1 MSKHAT
7 KERLFEV
14 TGRLDKTFKPKLNE
28 ELMPSPNQP
37 RPLYQIAKEIR
48 QDWKNVYF
56 GAVPY
61 LQAMSTLNSINDNYM
76 MDSAKSI
83 VLYFLSNASTWRGE
97 TAKRIKAE
105 LKKMAGLKEEF
116 MYEED
121 EVAPENLAVSPVGGV
136 VEKTEINEASSIS
149 PINNYVYFAFNFPS
163 DFIKRAWAEEPGM
176 AKHLEEKFSA
186 FYSKYGANG
195 VMNKFYTELD
205 AGNQRILEDWI
216 MANYHG

>member
-1 MSKHAT
+1 MSKRAT

-14 TGRLDKTFKPKLNE
+14 TGRLDKTFKAKLNE
-28 ELMPSPNQP
+28 EVIPSPNQP

-61 LQAMSTLNSINDNYM
+61 LQAMSSLDSIDSNYG

-97 TAKRIKAE
+97 TAKRIKSE

-116 MYEED
+116 MYEE

-136 VEKTEINEASSIS
+136 VEKTEINEVSSLS
-149 PINNYVYFAFNFPS
+149 PIHNYVYFTYNYPS
-163 DFIKRAWAEEPGM
+163 DFIEKAWAENQGM
-176 AKHLEEKFSA
+176 AQHLKNKFA
-186 FYSKYGANG
+186 GFYDRYGANG

-205 AGNQRILEDWI
+205 GENQKILEDWI

>member
-1 MSKHAT
+1 MSKNAT

-14 TGRLDKTFKPKLNE
+14 TGRLDITFRPKLNE
-28 ELMPSPNQP
+28 AILPDSNQP

-61 LQAMSTLNSINDNYM
+61 LQAMMTLDSIDSNYG

-97 TAKRIKAE
+97 TAKRIKSE

-116 MYEED
+116 MREED

-136 VEKTEINEASSIS
+136 VEDTKVLHTKEYLDQLNQVVGQIYAQLIFDGLT
-149 PINNYVYFAFNFPS
+149 PI
-163 DFIKRAWAEEPGM
+163 G
-176 AKHLEEKFSA
+176 AKENIEYMCKVAIQNLK
-186 FYSKYGANG
+186 
-195 VMNKFYTELD
+195 
-205 AGNQRILEDWI
+205 
-216 MANYHG
+216 

>member
-14 TGRLDKTFKPKLNE
+14 TGRLDKTFRTKLNE
-28 ELMPSPNQP
+28 EVLPTPNAP

-61 LQAMSTLNSINDNYM
+61 LQAMMSLNSIDDNYG

-97 TAKRIKAE
+97 NAKRIKSE

-116 MYEED
+116 MREED

-136 VEKTEINEASSIS
+136 VEEGGLNEASSIS
-149 PINNYVYFAFNFPS
+149 PIHNYVYFAFNFPS
-163 DFIKRAWAEEPGM
+163 DFIKKAWAEDPNI
-176 AKHLEEKFSA
+176 AKHLEGKFSE
-186 FYSKYGANG
+186 FYSRYGANG

-205 AGNQRILEDWI
+205 GGNQKKLEDWI

>member
-1 MSKHAT
+1 MSKNAT

-14 TGRLDKTFKPKLNE
+14 TGRLDKTFRTKLNE
-28 ELMPSPNQP
+28 AILPDSTQP

-61 LQAMSTLNSINDNYM
+61 LQAMMSLGSIDDRYG

-97 TAKRIKAE
+97 TAKRIKSE

-116 MYEED
+116 MYEEN

-136 VEKTEINEASSIS
+136 VEGDLNEASSIS
-149 PINNYVYFAFNFPS
+149 PIHNYVYFAFNFPS
-163 DFIKRAWAEEPGM
+163 DFIKKTWAEDPNM
-176 AKHLEEKFSA
+176 VKHLEDKFSA

-205 AGNQRILEDWI
+205 GGNQKKLEDWI